1 MRTYR
6 DLSSGA
12 KTESLLMATSISS
25 MDRDLSH
32 RNSLK
37 NLSSFIRQSHEIDP
51 NVAFE
56 DSSGNKRNAV
66 I

>member
-6 DLSSGA
+6 DMSSPT

-25 MDRDLSH
+25 VDRGTSH

-37 NLSSFIRQSHEIDP
+37 NLSFIRQSHDLDP
-51 NVAFE
+51 NTALE
-56 DSSGNKRNAV
+56 DFSGNKR
-66 I
+66 